1 MEETI
6 VNTENDT
13 VEEKIKKERIKKIK
27 EFCNITLK
35 KFIEITKTIFMKP
48 ADTIQKH
55 ASEENYLFG
64 WSFIVVNCIFM
75 GIMVYI
81 LSLKST
87 IPFYEF
93 IFSDKLIFNTF
104 FSVFRIILTVSIYAF
119 VGYFTIASMIK
130 ITSSV
135 IYETRISF
143 KKIVALVGI
152 CTVITSISA
161 MIVSVMIFMSVKFA
175 VMIIALSFAFYW
187 IVLSQT
193 IFDLDESDPNKAI
206 YVIFITIVATI
217 FMLTMILPELF

>member
-6 VNTENDT
+6 AITESET
-13 VEEKIKKERIKKIK
+13 VEEKIKKERIKKVK
-27 EFCNITLK
+27 EFCKQTMD
-35 KFIEITKTIFMKP
+35 KFIEITKSIFKKP
-48 ADTIQKH
+48 ADTIQMH
-55 ASEENYLFG
+55 ASEENYVFG
-64 WSFIVVNCIFM
+64 WAFIVINCFMM

-93 IFSDKLIFNTF
+93 LFSDQLILNTF
-104 FSVFRIILTVSIYAF
+104 FSIFRIILTVSIYAF

-143 KKIVALVGI
+143 KKIVALTGI
-152 CTVITSISA
+152 CSVITTISSFV
-161 MIVSVMIFMSVKFA
+161 VSVMIFMSVKFA
-175 VMIIALSFAFYW
+175 VMLIGLSFAFYW

-217 FMLTMILPELF
+217 FMLTMILPEMF